1 MTSPNAAN
9 ALLARRWFEE
19 VWNQRRDATVTEL
32 LDPNIVGFMEGVDV
46 RSPEDFLKARAGL
59 LDGFPDLQV
68 TVEAVVSEGEN
79 VVVRWSASGTH
90 KGAGLGI
97 PPSKRRVSFRGM
109 SWIVVANGRIVKGW
123 DSWNLG
129 QLFAQLTAPEPEI
142 RSEDSIRRP

>member
-1 MTSPNAAN
+1 MTSAN
-9 ALLARRWFEE
+9 ALLARRWFDE
-19 VWNQRRDATVTEL
+19 VWNQRKDDAVVEL
-32 LDPNIVGFMEGVDV
+32 LDPHIVGQMEGVDV

-68 TVEAVVSEGEN
+68 TVEDVVAEGDN

-109 SWIVVANGRIVKGW
+109 SWIVFANGRIVKGW

-129 QLFAQLTAPEPEI
+129 QLFAQLTAPEP
-142 RSEDSIRRP
+142 

>member
-1 MTSPNAAN
+1 MASAN

-19 VWNQRRDATVTEL
+19 VWNKKRDETVTEL
-32 LDPNIVGFMEGVDV
+32 LDPKIVGYMEGVDV
-46 RSPEDFLKARAGL
+46 RSPDDFLKARAGL

-68 TVEAVVSEGEN
+68 TVDDVVSEGDN

-109 SWIVVANGRIVKGW
+109 SWIVFANGRIVKGW

-129 QLFAQLTAPEPEI
+129 QLFSQLTAPEP
-142 RSEDSIRRP
+142 

>member
-1 MTSPNAAN
+1 MPSTN
-9 ALLARRWFEE
+9 ALLARRWFDE
-19 VWNQRRDATVTEL
+19 VWNQRRDDTILEL
-32 LDPNIVGFMEGVDV
+32 LDPNIVGQMEGVDV

-68 TVEAVVSEGEN
+68 TVDDVVAEGDN

-97 PPSKRRVSFRGM
+97 APSKRRVSFRGM
-109 SWIVVANGRIVKGW
+109 SWIVFSNGRIVKGW

-129 QLFAQLTAPEPEI
+129 RFFAQLTAPQP
-142 RSEDSIRRP
+142 

>member
-1 MTSPNAAN
+1 MASAN

-19 VWNQRRDATVTEL
+19 VWNKKRDETVTEL
-32 LDPNIVGFMEGVDV
+32 LDPKIVGYMEGVDV
-46 RSPEDFLKARAGL
+46 RSPDDFLKARAGL
-59 LDGFPDLQV
+59 LDGFPDLEV
-68 TVEAVVSEGEN
+68 TVDDVVSEGDN

-109 SWIVVANGRIVKGW
+109 SWIVFANGRIVKGW

-129 QLFAQLTAPEPEI
+129 QLFSQLTAPEPEV
-142 RSEDSIRRP
+142 RPDDSKRRL

>member
-1 MTSPNAAN
+1 MASAN

-19 VWNQRRDATVTEL
+19 VWNDKRDETVLEL
-32 LDPNIVGFMEGVDV
+32 LDPNIVGQMEGVDV
-46 RSPEDFLKARAGL
+46 RSPQDFLKAREGL
-59 LDGFPDLQV
+59 LDAFPDLRV
-68 TVEAVVSEGEN
+68 TVDAVVSEGDN
-79 VVVRWSASGTH
+79 VVVRWSAEGTH

-142 RSEDSIRRP
+142 QPGTSTHRA

>member
-1 MTSPNAAN
+1 MASAN

-19 VWNQRRDATVTEL
+19 VWNKKRDETVTEL
-32 LDPNIVGFMEGVDV
+32 LDPNIVGYMEGVDV
-46 RSPEDFLKARAGL
+46 RSPDDFLKARAGL

-68 TVEAVVSEGEN
+68 TVDDVVSEGDN

-109 SWIVVANGRIVKGW
+109 SWIVFANGRIVKGW

-129 QLFAQLTAPEPEI
+129 QLFSQLTAPEPEV
-142 RSEDSIRRP
+142 RSDDSMRRL

>member
-1 MTSPNAAN
+1 MASAN

-19 VWNQRRDATVTEL
+19 VWNKKRDETVTEL
-32 LDPNIVGFMEGVDV
+32 LDPKIVGYMEGVDV
-46 RSPEDFLKARAGL
+46 RSPDDFLKARAGL

-68 TVEAVVSEGEN
+68 TVDDVVSEGDN

-109 SWIVVANGRIVKGW
+109 SWIVFANGRIVKGW

-129 QLFAQLTAPEPEI
+129 QLFSQLTAPEPEV
-142 RSEDSIRRP
+142 RSDDSKRRL

>member
-19 VWNQRRDATVTEL
+19 VWNDKRDETVLEL
-32 LDPNIVGFMEGVDV
+32 LDPDIVGQMEGVDV
-46 RSPEDFLKARAGL
+46 RSPADFLKAREGL
-59 LDGFPDLQV
+59 LDAFPDLHV
-68 TVEAVVSEGEN
+68 TVDAIVSEDDN
-79 VVVRWSASGTH
+79 VVVRWSAAGTH

-97 PPSKRRVSFRGM
+97 PPSRRRVSFRGM

-129 QLFAQLTAPEPEI
+129 QLFAQLTAPEP
-142 RSEDSIRRP
+142 

>member
-1 MTSPNAAN
+1 MASAN

-19 VWNQRRDATVTEL
+19 VWNKKRDETVTEL
-32 LDPNIVGFMEGVDV
+32 LDPKIVGYMEGVDV
-46 RSPEDFLKARAGL
+46 RSPDDFLKARAGL

-68 TVEAVVSEGEN
+68 TVDDVVSEGDN

-109 SWIVVANGRIVKGW
+109 SWIVFANGRIVKGW

-129 QLFAQLTAPEPEI
+129 QLFAQLTAPEA
-142 RSEDSIRRP
+142 

>member
-1 MTSPNAAN
+1 MTSAN
-9 ALLARRWFEE
+9 ALLARRWFDE
-19 VWNQRRDATVTEL
+19 VWNQRKDETITEL
-32 LDPNIVGFMEGVDV
+32 LDPNIVGQMEGVDV

-68 TVEAVVSEGEN
+68 TVDDVVAEGDN

-97 PPSKRRVSFRGM
+97 APSKRRVSFRGM
-109 SWIVVANGRIVKGW
+109 SWIVFSNGRIVKGW

-129 QLFAQLTAPEPEI
+129 QLFAQLTAPQP
-142 RSEDSIRRP
+142 

>member
-1 MTSPNAAN
+1 MASAN

-19 VWNQRRDATVTEL
+19 VWNKKRDETVTEL
-32 LDPNIVGFMEGVDV
+32 LDPNIVGYMEGVDV
-46 RSPEDFLKARAGL
+46 RSPDDFLKARAGL

-68 TVEAVVSEGEN
+68 TVDDVVSEGDN

-109 SWIVVANGRIVKGW
+109 SWIVFANGRIVKGW

-129 QLFAQLTAPEPEI
+129 QLFSQLTAPEP
-142 RSEDSIRRP
+142 

>member
-1 MTSPNAAN
+1 MPSAN

-19 VWNQRRDATVTEL
+19 VWNDRRDETVLEL
-32 LDPNIVGFMEGVDV
+32 LDPGIVGQMEGVDV
-46 RSPEDFLKARAGL
+46 RSPQDFLKARAGL
-59 LDGFPDLQV
+59 LDGFPDLHV
-68 TVEAVVSEGEN
+68 TVDAVVSEGEN
-79 VVVRWSASGTH
+79 VVVRWSAEGTH

-97 PPSKRRVSFRGM
+97 PPSRRRVSFRGM

-142 RSEDSIRRP
+142 PPETSPRRA

>member
-1 MTSPNAAN
+1 MPSAN
-9 ALLARRWFEE
+9 ALLARRWFDE
-19 VWNQRRDATVTEL
+19 VWNARNDETVTEL
-32 LDPNIVGFMEGVDV
+32 LDPNIVGQMEGVDV

-68 TVEAVVSEGEN
+68 TVEDVVAEGDN

-109 SWIVVANGRIVKGW
+109 SWIVFSNGRIVKGW

-129 QLFAQLTAPEPEI
+129 QLFAQLTAPQP
-142 RSEDSIRRP
+142 

>member
-1 MTSPNAAN
+1 MTTAN
-9 ALLARRWFEE
+9 SLLARRWFDE
-19 VWNQRRDATVTEL
+19 VWNERRDATVIEL
-32 LDPNIVGFMEGVDV
+32 LDPNIVGYMEGVDV

-68 TVEAVVSEGEN
+68 TVDDVVSEGDN

-109 SWIVVANGRIVKGW
+109 SWIVFANGRIVKGW

-129 QLFAQLTAPEPEI
+129 QLFSQLTAPQP
-142 RSEDSIRRP
+142 

>member
-1 MTSPNAAN
+1 MASAN
-9 ALLARRWFEE
+9 ALLARRWFDE
-19 VWNQRRDATVTEL
+19 VWNLKNDATVTEL
-32 LDPNIVGFMEGVDV
+32 LDPNIVGYMEGVDV

-68 TVEAVVSEGEN
+68 TIDDVVSEDDK

-109 SWIVVANGRIVKGW
+109 SWIVFANGRIVKGW

-129 QLFAQLTAPEPEI
+129 QLFAQLTAQEP
-142 RSEDSIRRP
+142 

>member
-1 MTSPNAAN
+1 MTSAN
-9 ALLARRWFEE
+9 ALLARRWFDE
-19 VWNQRRDATVTEL
+19 VWNQRKDEAVTEL
-32 LDPNIVGFMEGVDV
+32 LDPNIVGQMEGVDV

-59 LDGFPDLQV
+59 LDGFPDLHV
-68 TVEAVVSEGEN
+68 TVEDVVAEGDN

-109 SWIVVANGRIVKGW
+109 SWIVFANGRIVKGW

-129 QLFAQLTAPEPEI
+129 QLFAQLTAPQP
-142 RSEDSIRRP
+142 

>member
-1 MTSPNAAN
+1 MASAN

-19 VWNQRRDATVTEL
+19 VWNKKRDETVTEL
-32 LDPNIVGFMEGVDV
+32 LDPNIVGYMEGVDV
-46 RSPEDFLKARAGL
+46 RSPDDFLKARAGL

-68 TVEAVVSEGEN
+68 TVDDVVSEGDN

-109 SWIVVANGRIVKGW
+109 SWIVFENGRIVKGW

-129 QLFAQLTAPEPEI
+129 QLFSQLTAPEPEV
-142 RSEDSIRRP
+142 RSDDSMRRL